1 MFKLPHRKQV
11 GKNITENREMSQKI
25 NKFQEASSQTLKIG
39 VLLLLSIVLT
49 GTVGFHIIEGMK
61 LLDSLYMT
69 VITISTVGFKEVGDE
84 PLSELGKIFT
94 MGLIFT
100 SLGSLAYVGTNMAR
114 FVFDGE
120 LANYIKT
127 YRVDKKI
134 AKLKNHVIIVGYGRN
149 GEQAAEELKEHGVDF
164 VIVDKRDNVISRVRQ
179 NPELLYIKG
188 DATHED
194 VLEKA
199 RIYDARALIATT
211 PNDADNVFV
220 VLTARSMNPGMT
232 IISRA
237 SEMESQMKLKRA
249 GATNVI
255 MPERIGGQRMA
266 KLVHQPDVVE
276 FLEYILLQKSRD
288 VSLEEVSCKNLSHRF
303 VGKSIADLK
312 VREISGANI
321 VGIKISGARYVF
333 NPDPNMI
340 LSRNDQLFVLGTPE
354 QIQKLQE
361 VMQSAE

>member
-1 MFKLPHRKQV
+1 MNQ
-11 GKNITENREMSQKI
+11 QY
-25 NKFQEASSQTLKIG
+25 NKFQEASSQTIKIG
-39 VLLLLSIVLT
+39 IGLLLSIVFF
-49 GTVGFHIIEGMK
+49 GTIGYYWIENMEFI
-61 LLDSLYMT
+61 DSLYMT
-69 VITISTVGFKEVGDE
+69 IITISTVGFKEVGAE
-84 PLSELGKIFT
+84 PLSPTGKVFT
-94 MGLIFT
+94 MGLIIT
-100 SLGSLAYVGTNMAR
+100 SLGSLAYVGSNMAR

-149 GEQAAEELKEHGVDF
+149 GEQAALELQEHGVDF

-188 DATHED
+188 DATHEE
-194 VLEKA
+194 VLEMA
-199 RIYDARALIATT
+199 RINYARALIATT

-220 VLTARSMNPGMT
+220 VLTARSINPNLT

-249 GATNVI
+249 GATNII

-276 FLEYILLQKSRD
+276 FLEYILLQKTKD
-288 VSLEEVSCKNLSHRF
+288 VSLEEVECSNLAQRF
-303 VGKSIADLK
+303 VGKSISELR
-312 VREISGANI
+312 VREVSGANI
-321 VGIKISGARYVF
+321 IGLKISGARYVF
-333 NPDPNMI
+333 NPNPNMI
-340 LSRNDQLFVLGTPE
+340 LSRNDQLFVLGNPE
-354 QIQKLQE
+354 QIKKLRE
-361 VMQSAE
+361 VMASDE

>member
-1 MFKLPHRKQV
+1 
-11 GKNITENREMSQKI
+11 MSQQY
-25 NKFQEASSQTLKIG
+25 NKFQEASSRTLKIG
-39 VLLLLSIVLT
+39 IGLFLSILGA
-49 GTVGFHIIEGMK
+49 GTLGYHLLEKMS

-69 VITISTVGFKEVGDE
+69 VITVSTVGFKEVGAQ
-84 PLSELGKIFT
+84 PLSPSGKVFT
-94 MGLIFT
+94 MGLIIT
-100 SLGSLAYVGTNMAR
+100 SLGGLAYVGSNMAR

-134 AKLKNHVIIVGYGRN
+134 AKLRNHVIIVGYGRN
-149 GEQAAEELKEHGVDF
+149 GEQAAMELAEHNVPF
-164 VIVDKRDNVISRVRQ
+164 VIVDKRDNVVSRIRQ
-179 NPELLYIKG
+179 NPGLLYIKG

-194 VLEKA
+194 ILGQAQVN
-199 RIYDARALIATT
+199 YARALIATT

-220 VLTARSMNPGMT
+220 VLTARSMNPGLI

-276 FLEYILLQKSRD
+276 FLEYILLQKTRD
-288 VSLEEVSCKNLSHRF
+288 VSIEELSCKKLSQRF

-321 VGIKISGARYVF
+321 IGIKISGARYVF
-333 NPDPNMI
+333 NPDPKMI
-340 LSRNDQLFVLGTPE
+340 LSRNDQLFVLGNPE
-354 QIQKLQE
+354 QIKKLQNAME
-361 VMQSAE
+361 SEE

>member
-1 MFKLPHRKQV
+1 MTQ
-11 GKNITENREMSQKI
+11 QY

-39 VLLLLSIVLT
+39 GALFLAIVVG
-49 GTVGFHIIEGMK
+49 GTLGFHFLEGMNF
-61 LLDSLYMT
+61 LDSMYMT
-69 VITISTVGFKEVGDE
+69 VITVSTVGFKEVGNE
-84 PLSELGKIFT
+84 PLSQAGKVFT
-94 MGLIFT
+94 MGLIIT
-100 SLGSLAYVGTNMAR
+100 SLGSLAYVGSNMAR

-149 GEQAAEELKEHGVDF
+149 GEQAAIELSEHKVDF

-188 DATHED
+188 DATHEE

-199 RIYDARALIATT
+199 RVNDARALIATT

-220 VLTARSMNPGMT
+220 VLTARSMNPGLI

-266 KLVHQPDVVE
+266 KLVHQSDVVE
-276 FLEYILLQKSRD
+276 FLEYILLQKTRD
-288 VSLEEVSCKNLSHRF
+288 VSLEEVDCKNLSERF
-303 VGKSIADLK
+303 VGKSIAELR

-321 VGIKISGARYVF
+321 IGIKISGARYVF
-333 NPDPNMI
+333 NPDPNVI
-340 LSRNDQLFVLGTPE
+340 LSRNDQLFVLGTPG
-354 QIQKLQE
+354 QIKRLQE
-361 VMQSAE
+361 VMESNE